1 MHGIIR
7 YTIIVHHF
15 NELSTKHLLTM
26 ITALNKKHQK
36 QVNKAYKY
44 LAKYDQ
50 NNTLRDHAEGDED
63 EKAFKKY
70 DRICIDAFDKYLD
83 ALAELPKREAD
94 RIEKIYYK

>member
-1 MHGIIR
+1 
-7 YTIIVHHF
+7 
-15 NELSTKHLLTM
+15 M

-44 LAKYDQ
+44 LEKYDQ
-50 NNTLRDHAEGDED
+50 NNTLRDQADD
-63 EKAFKKY
+63 QDDQKSFKKY

-83 ALAELPKREAD
+83 ALSELPKREAD

>member
-1 MHGIIR
+1 
-7 YTIIVHHF
+7 
-15 NELSTKHLLTM
+15 M

-36 QVNKAYKY
+36 QVGKAYKY

-50 NNTLRDHAEGDED
+50 NNTLRDQADD
-63 EKAFKKY
+63 QDDQKAFKKY

>member
-1 MHGIIR
+1 MHSIYG
-7 YTIIVHHF
+7 YTIIVKVL
-15 NELSTKHLLTM
+15 NEISTKHLLIM
-26 ITALNKKHQK
+26 INALNKKHQK

-83 ALAELPKREAD
+83 ALSELPKREAD

>member
-1 MHGIIR
+1 
-7 YTIIVHHF
+7 
-15 NELSTKHLLTM
+15 M
-26 ITALNKKHQK
+26 ITALNKKHQSK
-36 QVNKAYKY
+36 VNKAYKY

>member
-1 MHGIIR
+1 
-7 YTIIVHHF
+7 
-15 NELSTKHLLTM
+15 M

-44 LAKYDQ
+44 LEKYDQ
-50 NNTLRDHAEGDED
+50 NNTLRGQADDQD
-63 EKAFKKY
+63 DQKAYKKY

-83 ALAELPKREAD
+83 ALSELPKREAD

>member
-1 MHGIIR
+1 
-7 YTIIVHHF
+7 
-15 NELSTKHLLTM
+15 M

-44 LAKYDQ
+44 LEKYDQ
-50 NNTLRDHAEGDED
+50 NNTLRDQADD
-63 EKAFKKY
+63 QDDQKSFKKY